1 MKKITLPLVFAL
13 LFTTFAFSQDKTGHE
28 YCSQKRMH
36 TPHQELINFDSPNS
50 PTHSYDALN
59 YQLNLDIRSCFIS
72 PYPHSFN
79 GSEIITLKSD
89 TILSS
94 ITLNA
99 NNTSLTINSV
109 GLAGVSFTHSANI
122 LTITLN
128 RTYNFGEIVQVS
140 INYSHNNV
148 SDLSFYVSNGM
159 VFTDAE
165 PEGARGWFPCWD
177 KPSDKATLDLT
188 AKVPS
193 NVKLGSNG
201 RLNDSTVTGDTI
213 YYHWIS
219 RDPISTYLM
228 VMSAKVNFN
237 LDIVYWHKISNP
249 SDSIQMRF
257 YYNAGE
263 NPAPIKNIIVDMT
276 NFYSF
281 RFGEHPFEK
290 NGFATLNPQFIWGG
304 MENQT
309 LTSLCQN
316 CWSANLV
323 SHEFGHQWF
332 GDMISPG
339 TWADVW
345 LNEGFATYLEAL
357 WDEHTSGYASYK
369 NAIVQDA
376 NEYLSSNPGWPIYN
390 PQWAIITP
398 DENTLFN
405 TAITY
410 DKGACV
416 LHMLRY
422 VLNDTNVFFNMLKG
436 YATDTTNF
444 RLKNTTTDDF
454 AAKISQVTGQD
465 LTWFI
470 NQWVKYPDHPIYQ
483 NSYWFANNGGGNYST
498 TFIARQIQTT
508 TPYHRMPLTLKITF
522 ATGPDTTIRVMN
534 DFTGQTWVFNHNR
547 QPLTFTF
554 DPNNDIVLKQ
564 GTTLTGLPG
573 ENQIPKKFALYQNY
587 PNPFNPSTR
596 INFDLPQRSFV
607 TVKIYNS
614 IGQLVMTPVNEER
627 VAGNH
632 ILEININNLP
642 SGVYFYE
649 INAKEDNSGKNY
661 VDTKKMALVK

>member
-1 MKKITLPLVFAL
+1 MEWKTKLSQ
-13 LFTTFAFSQDKTGHE
+13 TFA
-28 YCSQKRMH
+28 R
-36 TPHQELINFDSPNS
+36 I
-50 PTHSYDALN
+50 
-59 YQLNLDIRSCFIS
+59 
-72 PYPHSFN
+72 
-79 GSEIITLKSD
+79 
-89 TILSS
+89 
-94 ITLNA
+94 
-99 NNTSLTINSV
+99 
-109 GLAGVSFTHSANI
+109 AGAH
-122 LTITLN
+122 
-128 RTYNFGEIVQVS
+128 
-140 INYSHNNV
+140 
-148 SDLSFYVSNGM
+148 
-159 VFTDAE
+159 
-165 PEGARGWFPCWD
+165 
-177 KPSDKATLDLT
+177 
-188 AKVPS
+188 
-193 NVKLGSNG
+193 
-201 RLNDSTVTGDTI
+201 
-213 YYHWIS
+213 
-219 RDPISTYLM
+219 
-228 VMSAKVNFN
+228 
-237 LDIVYWHKISNP
+237 
-249 SDSIQMRF
+249 
-257 YYNAGE
+257 
-263 NPAPIKNIIVDMT
+263 
-276 NFYSF
+276 
-281 RFGEHPFEK
+281 
-290 NGFATLNPQFIWGG
+290 
-304 MENQT
+304 
-309 LTSLCQN
+309 
-316 CWSANLV
+316 NLV

-376 NEYLSSNPGWPIYN
+376 NEYLGSNPGWPIYN
-390 PQWAIITP
+390 PDWIINTP
-398 DENTLFN
+398 NVNIMFN

-444 RLKNTTTDDF
+444 RLKNTITDDF

-483 NSYWFANNGGGNYST
+483 NTYWFTNVGGGNYST

-547 QPLTFTF
+547 QPLTFSF

-573 ENQIPKKFALYQNY
+573 ENQVPKKFALYQNF

-596 INFDLPQRSFV
+596 ISFDLPQKSFV
-607 TVKIYNS
+607 TVKIYNA

-632 ILEININNLP
+632 ILQINSNNIP

-661 VDTKKMALVK
+661 VDTKKMVLVK